1 MGVGA
6 VVRSLLVISPH
17 FPPDAT
23 AGAHRVRVLA
33 PYLEAHGWRPTVLTV
48 DPRDYE
54 GTLDEEL
61 AARVPASLDV
71 VRCRAWS
78 PRGTRRLGLGDLGLR
93 ALHGLWRES
102 RAQAARHRVDA
113 VYITTYPIY
122 PALIG
127 PRFAR
132 RFGVPFVLDLQ
143 DPWVG
148 AWGATVG
155 GGGGGEVDL
164 KSRVSREVATRLER
178 YVVPRASG
186 LTGVSTVLLDELV
199 TRYPA
204 MTAKPRA
211 VLPIGID
218 PGDMAWARTHEKLA
232 PWLPP
237 RDGRLHVC
245 YVGTALPLGR
255 DVLAAV
261 FAAVA
266 HMRATDPARADRI
279 RLHFIGTSNEAR
291 PDAAPRVTALAT
303 RAGIADLV
311 REHAPRV
318 PFFDALRV
326 LDRASVVL
334 LAGTSEARYTAS
346 KLHGALAAGR
356 PLLAVFHA
364 SSDVARTLAPLA
376 AGAPGVRLLT
386 YDEGQPVE
394 TLVDAIAATLTQWMD
409 APPAAPAGLADL
421 DAALAPK
428 LAGRLAHLLNR
439 VVEARG

>member
-1 MGVGA
+1 MGVGTGG
-6 VVRSLLVISPH
+6 RSLLVISPH

-61 AARVPASLDV
+61 LARVPASLEV

-78 PRGTRRLGLGDLGLR
+78 PRRTRRLGLGDLGLR
-93 ALHGLWRES
+93 ALSGLWRES
-102 RAQAARHRVDA
+102 RARAERRRYDA

-127 PRFAR
+127 PWLAR
-132 RFGVPFVLDLQ
+132 RFDVPFVLDLQ

-155 GGGGGEVDL
+155 GGRGGAVDM
-164 KSRVSREVATRLER
+164 KSRMSRAVAARLER
-178 YVVPRASG
+178 YVMPRASG
-186 LTGVSTVLLDELV
+186 LTGVSTALLDELV

-204 MTAKPRA
+204 LAARPKS

-218 PGDMAWARTHEKLA
+218 PGDMDWARAHDHPA

-245 YVGTALPLGR
+245 YVGTALPLGQ

-261 FAAVA
+261 CAAVA
-266 HMRATDPARADRI
+266 RVRAADPARADRI

-291 PDAAPRVTALAT
+291 TDAAPRVTALAA

-311 REHAPRV
+311 HEYPPRV

-326 LDRASVVL
+326 LDRASVIL

-364 SSDVARTLAPLA
+364 ASDVTRALAPLA
-376 AGAPGVRLLT
+376 GTPGVRLLT
-386 YDEGQPVE
+386 YDEVRPVE
-394 TLVDAIAATLTQWMD
+394 TLVDTIAATLTQWAD
-409 APPAAPAGLADL
+409 APPEAPVLHADV
-421 DAALAPK
+421 DDALAPA
-428 LAGRLAHLLNR
+428 LAGRLARLLNE
-439 VVEARG
+439 VVDARG